1 MIKSVKIFAWIL
13 TALISLVMLF
23 VIGYVI
29 YMSVNYYRI
38 DDFLAIETNNPQ
50 TEVLK
55 LSEEYTALTYNIG
68 FGAYNHEFSF
78 FMDSGAMNDGTEVSG
93 SDSVAKSKEVVLTN
107 TNGTIDVSKNE
118 SADFYLFQEV
128 DTKSTRSHNVNQY
141 EMIENSFS
149 IGTFPKYS
157 SVYAVNFHS
166 SFMLYP
172 FNEPHGIANS
182 GVLTLSKYKID
193 ENIRRKY
200 PIDESFFTKF
210 FDLDRCFLVSRLPVE
225 NGKELV
231 LINSH
236 MSAYDEGGLIRE
248 KQLELINN
256 VMKEEYDKG
265 NYVIVGGDF
274 NHDIAGMAGK
284 FKSEQQIP
292 EWVYTLDN
300 ENLTE
305 GFSIVVAENYNEVP
319 TCRSTDIPYTKGINY
334 SSVLDGFIVSDNVEA
349 TAKNIDADFEY
360 SDHNP
365 ALLRFKLK

>member
-107 TNGTIDVSKNE
+107 INGTIDVSKNE
-118 SADFYLFQEV
+118 STDFYLFQEV

-334 SSVLDGFIVSDNVEA
+334 SSVLDGFIVSDNIEA

>member
-1 MIKSVKIFAWIL
+1 MIKSIKIFAWTL
-13 TALISLVMLF
+13 TALISLVTLF

-38 DDFLAIETNNPQ
+38 DDFQAIETNNLR

-78 FMDSGAMNDGTEVSG
+78 FMDSGVMNDGTEVTG
-93 SDSVAKSKEVVLTN
+93 TDSVAKNKDVVLTN
-107 TNGTIDVSKNE
+107 TNGSIDVSKNE

-128 DTKSTRSHNVNQY
+128 DTNSTRSHKVNQH
-141 EMIENSFS
+141 EMIRDSFS
-149 IGTFPKYS
+149 EHS

-166 SFMLYP
+166 AYMLYP

-182 GVLTLSKYKID
+182 GILTLSKYKID

-236 MSAYDEGGLIRE
+236 MSAYDKGGLIRE
-248 KQLELINN
+248 KQLNLLNSFLE
-256 VMKEEYDKG
+256 EEYNKG

-274 NHDIAGMAGK
+274 NHDIAGMIEGFESQQKIPNWVFELNDENIANGYNIV
-284 FKSEQQIP
+284 KSE
-292 EWVYTLDN
+292 N
-300 ENLTE
+300 
-305 GFSIVVAENYNEVP
+305 FNEVA
-319 TCRSTDIPYTKGINY
+319 TCRSTDIPYKKGVNY
-334 SSVLDGFIVSDNVEA
+334 IAILDGFIVSDNIEA
-349 TAKNIDADFEY
+349 TAKNIDADFLY

-365 ALLRFKLK
+365 VKLSFKLK